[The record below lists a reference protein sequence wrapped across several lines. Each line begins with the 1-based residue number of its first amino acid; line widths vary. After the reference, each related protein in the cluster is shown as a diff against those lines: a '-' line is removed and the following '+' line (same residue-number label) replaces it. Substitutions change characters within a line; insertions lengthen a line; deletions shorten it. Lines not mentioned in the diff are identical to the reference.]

1 MWIIHHQCSIMPQ
14 ISLLLAKCTM
24 PGYFKYWK
32 GAEIYRGQ
40 IVIFMILAS
49 WAHDLNVVAF
59 LHSPGYPEFD
69 YSLGMN
75 PTRCYCKLLLHH
87 TSLSSECSKGQLLTI
102 SILLYEMKMSLN
114 MEPER
119 CHVIHKTRI
128 TDIERL
134 SRSHTARHSR
144 RQSIVSGLTFH
155 SQSTTKCDEC
165 RSGVLKI

>member
-59 LHSPGYPEFD
+59 LHSPGYPGHLITLLAWIQRDAAATRYCIIHRFQ
-69 YSLGMN
+69 MN
-75 PTRCYCKLLLHH
+75 VVKSSYLPYRFYCTRWRCPWIWSRNGVTWYTRQESPILRDCLDH
-87 TSLSSECSKGQLLTI
+87 TQL
-102 SILLYEMKMSLN
+102 
-114 MEPER
+114 
-119 CHVIHKTRI
+119 
-128 TDIERL
+128 DIRDDN
-134 SRSHTARHSR
+134 R
-144 RQSIVSGLTFH
+144 
-155 SQSTTKCDEC
+155 
-165 RSGVLKI
+165 